1 MDDLSFAPRW
11 GPRGPA
17 LRVLRTR
24 DVAPCPET
32 RSFRAVRP
40 DRCASE
46 RLCESRP
53 LSQVGTAAPPGF
65 RTQRTVPGAARVG
78 PGISSFRIMAPR
90 WSSAYRTVAIEASG
104 VLPTGTMS
112 PRAMARSVSSLV
124 PSGRP
129 SSRRTLKAASRY
141 VTCRTVSIAPPSRSL
156 PPGLSRTSPD
166 D

>member
-1 MDDLSFAPRW
+1 MISISPRNGGLAELPFACSARETW
-11 GPRGPA
+11 R
-17 LRVLRTR
+17 RT
-24 DVAPCPET
+24 ET

-65 RTQRTVPGAARVG
+65 RTQRTVPRAARVG

-156 PPGLSRTSPD
+156 PPGLSRMSPD